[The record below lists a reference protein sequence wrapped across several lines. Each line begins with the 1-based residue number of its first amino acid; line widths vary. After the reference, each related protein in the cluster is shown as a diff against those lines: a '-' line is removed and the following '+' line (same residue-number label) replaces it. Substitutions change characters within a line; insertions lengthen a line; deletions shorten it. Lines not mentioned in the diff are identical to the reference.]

1 MCCIFTSLNPIL
13 GCIWTHL
20 IGGFL
25 CISGGTLNGGYG
37 NSCKVLKQPFHLA
50 FLLTCICSRNWF
62 SLLCPFFLCPPSR
75 SSCLGLLEEVER
87 TGGGFRPQTCSECRV
102 CQAEAQGTAQLWE
115 HLQEE
120 SEQGTGMKLLHSPT
134 QHRLSACKSARLS
147 NRLSVCLYCLYVAKR
162 IVPFLLFTFS
172 HSQPPPLCSP
182 LFVPHWLS
190 HSAPAE
196 ASALVDEIVMVIIV
210 MVIVIFCKGWQRGW
224 KP

>member
-1 MCCIFTSLNPIL
+1 M
-13 GCIWTHL
+13 
-20 IGGFL
+20 
-25 CISGGTLNGGYG
+25 
-37 NSCKVLKQPFHLA
+37 LKQPFHLA

-62 SLLCPFFLCPPSR
+62 FLLCPFILCPPSR
-75 SSCLGLLEEVER
+75 PSCLGLLEKVDR
-87 TGGGFRPQTCSECRV
+87 AAGSFRIQTCSECRV
-102 CQAEAQGTAQLWE
+102 CQAETRGTAQLWE

-120 SEQGTGMKLLHSPT
+120 IEQGTGMKLLHSPT

-190 HSAPAE
+190 LIRLLLKPLRLWMRLSWLLL
-196 ASALVDEIVMVIIV
+196 SWLLWSFV
-210 MVIVIFCKGWQRGW
+210 KGDKEGESHKGEDRAWDL
-224 KP
+224 